1 MTIDLIPVQAPAP
14 IDPLP
19 VVASTTHVGRI
30 VTDWVVGLT
39 RDNRLAEPDSIRVYP
54 DRAFI
59 DFSDH
64 TALTTA
70 VAWAEQ
76 LDAGS
81 DVDVVLDV
89 FGAGDTARSSV
100 SLIGRVCGI
109 EVWLH
114 VSTRAQLTAHPD
126 LAELRRR
133 GDADRAC
140 RAIDEDLAEAG
151 QEPDEQLVDDQDG
164 DVELTDEVA
173 DGGEQ
178 A

>member
-1 MTIDLIPVQAPAP
+1 MTIELVPVQAPAP

-19 VVASTTHVGRI
+19 VVASTAHVGRI

-39 RDNRLAEPDSIRVYP
+39 RDNRLAEPDSVRVYP
-54 DRAFI
+54 DRAFV

-76 LDAGS
+76 LDAET
-81 DVDVVLDV
+81 DIDVVLDV
-89 FGAGDTARSSV
+89 VGTDDTARTAV

-114 VSTRAQLTAHPD
+114 VSTRAQLSAAPD

-140 RAIDEDLAEAG
+140 RAIDETAAEN
-151 QEPDEQLVDDQDG
+151 Q
-164 DVELTDEVA
+164 